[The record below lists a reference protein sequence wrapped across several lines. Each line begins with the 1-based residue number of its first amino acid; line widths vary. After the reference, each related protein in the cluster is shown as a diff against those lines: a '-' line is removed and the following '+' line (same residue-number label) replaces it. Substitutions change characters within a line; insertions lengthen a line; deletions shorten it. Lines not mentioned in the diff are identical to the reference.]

1 MVSTIKQGEKREVYE
16 KRHREQGRKW
26 CGMWERKK
34 NKSSKHYNVVVYKY
48 KTNVKSIK
56 SIGVNKKKSQSGMD
70 KTTLTRQKN

>member
-26 CGMWERKK
+26 CGMWERIK

-48 KTNVKSIK
+48 KTNVK